1 MAAQGVDG
9 GERRSF
15 THRVLQ
21 PLFRDDPSGMRAES
35 REGAGRMIA
44 ADRSGPGAEQLRNDA
59 EATRGRDG
67 GVEGRHRRPDRVP
80 PRGRRR
86 RTLPS
91 GRIGQVPG
99 VRGHDQRAVRA
110 DRLQQR
116 TDHGD
121 RPAAHPAER
130 AQRRVDQNDHPLAYS
145 ERLEIRRQR
154 RLGIGLGAG
163 SRDRLLLAHGPPITG
178 SPIGSSGFSD
188 SSGHVC
194 MNTPNPQFQP
204 RSLAMTLSVSTVPAP
219 TPVSFVHSTS
229 ST

>member
-1 MAAQGVDG
+1 MAESGDP
-9 GERRSF
+9 F

-59 EATRGRDG
+59 EAARGGDG
-67 GVEGRHRRPDRVP
+67 GVEGRHGRPDRVP

-99 VRGHDQRAVRA
+99 VRGHDHRTVRA

-116 TDHGD
+116 PDHGD
-121 RPAAHPAER
+121 RPAAHPAES
-130 AQRRVDQNDHPLAYS
+130 AQRRVDQHDHPLAYS

-163 SRDRLLLAHGPPITG
+163 SRDRLLLAHRPPIAG

-188 SSGHVC
+188 SSR
-194 MNTPNPQFQP
+194 P
-204 RSLAMTLSVSTVPAP
+204 RLNEHAVPAIPAALARDDAVGFHSVPAP
-219 TPVSFVHSTS
+219 TPVSFFHSTS